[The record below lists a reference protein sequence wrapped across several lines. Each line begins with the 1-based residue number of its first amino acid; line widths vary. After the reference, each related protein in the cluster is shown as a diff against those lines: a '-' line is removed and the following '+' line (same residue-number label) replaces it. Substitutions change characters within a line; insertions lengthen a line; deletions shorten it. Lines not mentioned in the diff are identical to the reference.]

1 MLFSRNHWWP
11 DIVSPRRLFVS
22 ELSHFVYFVLSVS
35 ANRKRSF
42 RTFKSAQFRCFAVD
56 FYPSASPP
64 RSTILTERVSCF
76 WRIKRFKEAERQTNM
91 SADQQLFLSPCPPF
105 PLGGVEAESSPQSE
119 METLRMLVNE
129 RLTAAV
135 DDILGVFVKTVAR
148 YREQIDRQR
157 RQLDSLRSEEGK
169 WNHSAGRF
177 VQIRNVLTRL
187 YSDTMKIPLQVK
199 VCSY

>member
-1 MLFSRNHWWP
+1 M
-11 DIVSPRRLFVS
+11 S

-35 ANRKRSF
+35 ANRKCSF
-42 RTFKSAQFRCFAVD
+42 RTFQSAQVRCFAVD
-56 FYPSASPP
+56 FYLL
-64 RSTILTERVSCF
+64 TILTESVSCF

-169 WNHSAGRF
+169 WNHSAGRS
-177 VQIRNVLTRL
+177 VQIRNVFNASLL
-187 YSDTMKIPLQVK
+187 GYSENSIHYK
-199 VCSY
+199 